1 MSEAMPLYP
10 SHWLYRRV
18 GKHYPAVFFLLQLSV
33 GLFVSAGTLWLI
45 TFYYEA
51 SSSQFV
57 NLLLIVEGL
66 AISFLS
72 IGYVKAIPRLRPV
85 KAWINGARDRAA
97 TLAAWDAAVNLPIR
111 VLRRDAWLPGLLVTP
126 PAACA
131 IVLVLD
137 LHWSSLVP
145 LLGLGLVGSAYAA
158 ILQYFAIEIGL
169 EPVVD
174 DVAAQLPE
182 DFRFQRE
189 GLPLHV
195 KIIAGLPL
203 FSVVT
208 GLIVATFTSRGG
220 GSSLGLTVVV
230 TLVVSFTVALELA
243 MLLANSIVRPFSALD
258 KGMAAVREGRYDVRV
273 PVTTSDEL
281 GELADGF
288 NRMATGLQEREQL
301 REAFGTYLDR
311 AVAEY
316 ILSAG
321 DGEQPRPFEVEVSVL
336 FCDVRDFTGFAERS
350 DAGEV
355 VACLNELF
363 EAIVPVVA
371 RHGGHV
377 DKFVG
382 DGLLAVFGAPE
393 PFRDHADRALGAG
406 LEMLRVTEEGA
417 AGELRV
423 GVGINSGRVVAGAI
437 GGGGRLNFSVIGDV
451 VNVAAR
457 VEAATRETGDGLLL
471 TAETRDRLTR
481 SLPLVP
487 RGAAALKGRA
497 EPIDLFAPGS
507 VAATLPTPAAA
518 IRSA

>member
-1 MSEAMPLYP
+1 
-10 SHWLYRRV
+10 
-18 GKHYPAVFFLLQLSV
+18 
-33 GLFVSAGTLWLI
+33 
-45 TFYYEA
+45 
-51 SSSQFV
+51 
-57 NLLLIVEGL
+57 
-66 AISFLS
+66 
-72 IGYVKAIPRLRPV
+72 
-85 KAWINGARDRAA
+85 
-97 TLAAWDAAVNLPIR
+97 

-131 IVLVLD
+131 IVLILD
-137 LHWSSLVP
+137 LEWSSLAP

-174 DVAAQLPE
+174 DVAKRLPE
-182 DFRFQRE
+182 DFRFRRE

-195 KIIAGLPL
+195 KIVAGLPL
-203 FSVVT
+203 FSVIT
-208 GLIVATFTSRGG
+208 GLIVATLTSRGG
-220 GSSLGLTVVV
+220 GSSLGVTVVV

-243 MLLANSIVRPFSALD
+243 MLLANSIVRPFSALGR
-258 KGMAAVREGRYDVRV
+258 GMAAVREGRYDVRV

-288 NRMATGLQEREQL
+288 NRMAGGLEEREQL

-311 AVAEY
+311 DVAEY

-321 DGEQPRPFEVEVSVL
+321 DGEQPRAFQAEVSVL
-336 FCDVRDFTGFAERS
+336 FCDVRDFTGFAERREPREIV
-350 DAGEV
+350 D
-355 VACLNELF
+355 CLNELF
-363 EAIVPVVA
+363 EAVVPIVA
-371 RHGGHV
+371 KHGGHV

-393 PFRDHADRALGAG
+393 MFRDHADRALAAG
-406 LEMLRVTEEGA
+406 LEMLRVTDEGA

-423 GVGINSGRVVAGAI
+423 GVGINSGQVVAGAI

-471 TAETRDRLTR
+471 TGETRDRLTR

-497 EPIDLFAPGS
+497 EPIELFAPGTA
-507 VAATLPTPAAA
+507 AATEPPAAA
-518 IRSA
+518 ALRPA